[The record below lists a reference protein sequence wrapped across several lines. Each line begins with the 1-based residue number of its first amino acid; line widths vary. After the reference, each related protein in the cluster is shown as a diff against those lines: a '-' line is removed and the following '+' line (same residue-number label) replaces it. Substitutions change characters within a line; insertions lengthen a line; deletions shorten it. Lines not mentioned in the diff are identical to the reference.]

1 MCIGIKKIKCTL
13 MKCQT
18 NVNSTP
24 STQLPHTFSYI
35 VAILIHNH
43 FESPNIFE
51 FESGQRLQ
59 FSFTD
64 FSLVYRSVF
73 AQIFPR
79 SQPMRQSNTSI
90 GLVEIWIHCE
100 ELDLSCKPNSIR
112 RLTGTCINIAI
123 SFNFTVLFHSLNVF
137 FRICVSNRSIIVFK
151 LEWFMVIY

>member
-1 MCIGIKKIKCTL
+1 
-13 MKCQT
+13 
-18 NVNSTP
+18 
-24 STQLPHTFSYI
+24 
-35 VAILIHNH
+35 
-43 FESPNIFE
+43 
-51 FESGQRLQ
+51 
-59 FSFTD
+59 
-64 FSLVYRSVF
+64 
-73 AQIFPR
+73 
-79 SQPMRQSNTSI
+79 MRQSNTSI